1 MLRFWEEKI
10 IKGET
15 VRTEFQWLTSIRI
28 TRKNAEKITGAGRK
42 CWKIENEGFNRQKNW
57 QGNITHA
64 CSWDATAITVFQR
77 VSAAHF
83 HCHCLAGIQCSQ
95 RNLHMTLPGSGYD
108 DGIHV
113 LIFYHIMI
121 VKIFC
126 RPLTSRFLHSVSACF
141 CPVLIDIAY
150 RRNMLSLLQYHPSH
164 QAIASAAQSDKSNL
178 NVLHSVPYTSVHS
191 PYRFFFTT
199 FPVDVMIAL
208 LKVYIY
214 TNSVHLYVLL
224 VQNQPISNGTAGTRA
239 DVAGYSASSRYR
251 KGIPFHKPPE
261 LHKFIVN
268 GKDGADMLIFSFIAE
283 GPLTAYLEEKVF
295 MLSDFQKSIADSLL
309 LFIGEH
315 LKPTADSEDL
325 YRSGLEPFRT
335 KPTYFQMLAA
345 YLHQLM
351 LSLADA
357 GAVSAVSSAPDAV
370 IFRQAISY
378 LNSNIHRQPSVPE
391 LARFCNISESGLKR
405 IFDKYAGIGIHKYLM
420 KLKIKTAAELL
431 QQGESVSCVA
441 EKLGFNSQSYFSKAF
456 RRETGVT
463 PSSLK

>member
-1 MLRFWEEKI
+1 MTWLAYPIKEQIRITDMYSLFVVHYDCGYAFPGESHNFWECVYI
-10 IKGET
+10 IKGEACISGNER
-15 VRTEFQWLTSIRI
+15 VYNLAQGSII
-28 TRKNAEKITGAGRK
+28 
-42 CWKIENEGFNRQKNW
+42 
-57 QGNITHA
+57 
-64 CSWDATAITVFQR
+64 
-77 VSAAHF
+77 
-83 HCHCLAGIQCSQ
+83 
-95 RNLHMTLPGSGYD
+95 
-108 DGIHV
+108 
-113 LIFYHIMI
+113 
-121 VKIFC
+121 
-126 RPLTSRFLHSVSACF
+126 
-141 CPVLIDIAY
+141 
-150 RRNMLSLLQYHPSH
+150 
-164 QAIASAAQSDKSNL
+164 
-178 NVLHSVPYTSVHS
+178 
-191 PYRFFFTT
+191 
-199 FPVDVMIAL
+199 
-208 LKVYIY
+208 
-214 TNSVHLYVLL
+214 
-224 VQNQPISNGTAGTRA
+224 
-239 DVAGYSASSRYR
+239 
-251 KGIPFHKPPE
+251 FHKPLE

-268 GKDGADMLIFSFIAE
+268 GKDGADMLIFSFTAE

-441 EKLGFNSQSYFSKAF
+441 EKLGFNSQSYFSRAF

>member
-1 MLRFWEEKI
+1 MTWLAYPIKEQIRITDMYSLFVVHYDCGYAFPGESHNFWECVYI
-10 IKGET
+10 IKGEACISGNER
-15 VRTEFQWLTSIRI
+15 VYNLAQGSII
-28 TRKNAEKITGAGRK
+28 
-42 CWKIENEGFNRQKNW
+42 
-57 QGNITHA
+57 
-64 CSWDATAITVFQR
+64 
-77 VSAAHF
+77 
-83 HCHCLAGIQCSQ
+83 
-95 RNLHMTLPGSGYD
+95 
-108 DGIHV
+108 
-113 LIFYHIMI
+113 
-121 VKIFC
+121 
-126 RPLTSRFLHSVSACF
+126 
-141 CPVLIDIAY
+141 
-150 RRNMLSLLQYHPSH
+150 
-164 QAIASAAQSDKSNL
+164 
-178 NVLHSVPYTSVHS
+178 
-191 PYRFFFTT
+191 
-199 FPVDVMIAL
+199 
-208 LKVYIY
+208 
-214 TNSVHLYVLL
+214 
-224 VQNQPISNGTAGTRA
+224 
-239 DVAGYSASSRYR
+239 
-251 KGIPFHKPPE
+251 FHKPLE

-268 GKDGADMLIFSFIAE
+268 GKDGADMLIFSFTAE

-295 MLSDFQKSIADSLL
+295 ILSDFQKSIADSLL

-441 EKLGFNSQSYFSKAF
+441 EKLGFNSQSYFSRAF